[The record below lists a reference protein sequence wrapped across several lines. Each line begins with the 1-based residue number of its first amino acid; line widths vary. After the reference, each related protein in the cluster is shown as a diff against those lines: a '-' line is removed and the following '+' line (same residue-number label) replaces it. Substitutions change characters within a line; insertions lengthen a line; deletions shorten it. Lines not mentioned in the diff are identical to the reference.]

1 MAYASPVRRAI
12 ASLLISTMLAAC
24 SAEGLVPPAPI
35 DGATR
40 VGAISPRGMPPRE
53 PMSHQAYH
61 VPPAP
66 VSQTSGA
73 IDYLDTPSP
82 AGGYPAPPPSGVQS
96 APLQQ
101 PAEAPPSTAG
111 RLPKID
117 SDEALAQSSMA
128 ASGPMSIPDEGVN
141 MDAQF
146 GFEENAADSEVVGL
160 AEEQDSM
167 IAEGNSDQPVVDGI
181 GTDNPVAVGQG
192 RPRAPAT
199 AQPISDDVVVVPP
212 KRQGAGLQGASSG
225 QPMVWGDQSPVV
237 PPSRAPAE
245 PQQEVAMLM
254 PENPTVEPER
264 PRVREVMPASE
275 VSCRAELRRIG
286 VEFRDIPRISNGP
299 SCGIDFPVLVSG
311 FSGGIDLK
319 PATKLNCQ
327 TTLAFAKWVKHELA
341 PSSRYRYLSGVKT
354 IESMGGYSCRRMN
367 NSRQRY
373 NPMSEHARGNAIDV
387 GKFVLKNGK
396 RIDVRKKG
404 LFAFREKGL
413 LKAVRNDSCKYFN
426 TVLGPGSNAEHWN
439 HFHFDL
445 RSRKAGRRYCD

>member
-1 MAYASPVRRAI
+1 MAYASQIRRAV
-12 ASLLISTMLAAC
+12 ASLMISTMLVAC
-24 SAEGLVPPAPI
+24 SSEGLVPPAAI

-40 VGAISPRGMPPRE
+40 VGAISPTGLPPSD
-53 PMSHQAYH
+53 PVSHQSYQTAS
-61 VPPAP
+61 AP
-66 VSQTSGA
+66 VSQTNGA
-73 IDYLDTPSP
+73 LGAP
-82 AGGYPAPPPSGVQS
+82 AQVPGGYPAPSSAIESGPVYEPP
-96 APLQQ
+96 APQRQ
-101 PAEAPPSTAG
+101 G
-111 RLPKID
+111 GQLPMID
-117 SDEALAQSSMA
+117 SDEAMAQSSMGGGGA
-128 ASGPMSIPDEGVN
+128 TTIPDEGVN

-146 GFEENAADSEVVGL
+146 GFEENGGSGDVAGL

-192 RPRAPAT
+192 QPRQSST
-199 AQPISDDVVVVPP
+199 MQPISDDMVVVPP
-212 KRQGAGLQGASSG
+212 KRQAAGMQGEPQG
-225 QPMVWGDQSPVV
+225 QRMVWGDRSPVV
-237 PPSRAPAE
+237 APTRVPVEE
-245 PQQEVAMLM
+245 PQEVAMLM
-254 PENPTVEPER
+254 PENPAQPER
-264 PRVREVMPASE
+264 PRMREVMPKSE

-286 VEFRDIPRISNGP
+286 VEFKDLPRISDGP

-327 TTLAFAKWVKHELA
+327 TTLSFAKWVKYELA

-354 IESMGGYSCRRMN
+354 IQSMGGYSCRRMN

-387 GKFVLKNGK
+387 GKFVLKSGK
-396 RIDVRKKG
+396 KIDVRKKG
-404 LFAFREKGL
+404 LFSFREGGL

-445 RSRKAGRRYCD
+445 RSRKAGKRYCD